1 MIDLANSKNPV
12 VESWRKKEFLTTVAE
27 DTQGNGA
34 LTQDLIRDTTIE
46 GSSLFAVTNSQ
57 DKEQLLSLA
66 EGSHWAEEAQTV
78 KTQYPTRTFTTNF
91 DALTFGRLAS
101 QYDQETAG
109 KLMQHYSQ
117 QLRGMLATALA
128 AGFSEH
134 MMCTA
139 KNYSTDLFRS
149 PSDQKLHAKV
159 TLENLRVQNLSTV
172 ATQMIHGSISAEY
185 ELTDNGFKLIP
196 PTTTTNPFFAKL
208 LGETNCDFTP
218 LDVLGDLY
226 IEQPDLPHLDQATS
240 TEEAIQQLD
249 IIITAMKQRYPNLG
263 GSDSYGSAFDA
274 IVEDVKASGPTSAA
288 DVESTTKSLLGNMK
302 TYLEFFESSDL
313 LFREVRTSKQ
323 ATQTKDR
330 AIAMLETVKQRRNA
344 SNMLMLSLA
353 LKDYLF
359 FLYHSTDPDAL
370 KIQPQSMTLDD
381 LLEKRNALYT
391 AFIQTE
397 EKLNGL
403 TSISQNLKH
412 AISNTLQRLNREMKN
427 WRFSTSIQIVTRRM
441 EEIADSITQN
451 PTAENEH
458 ILVLAIQDF
467 LVSAGTE
474 KASFLAFYQ
483 EHQQEYRDFLTA
495 RREIVKMQQD
505 SSNIEQREKLN
516 QFLLLID
523 QYRIDHPK
531 NTKPLTLMIQD
542 AAIKIQNGL
551 DAETIHPVDE
561 IRKWINR
568 ASSQKTMTLHSNQ
581 TLAPP
586 PLPLKAAVSAAV
598 AKPEK
603 PSLLSRIGQYL
614 RRGGLISFIAGA
626 AVFIAGFFIPPLA
639 LPLWI
644 AGGALM
650 TTSVAA
656 FGTGVLFGVG
666 AAGLRS
672 IDRAVEKQANVI
684 ATSTGAG
691 IVQPAP
697 QLAHTQPTPIIHSSE
712 EARAVLTN
720 PTIAP
725 PQSLAT
731 SDPTRRQ
738 ATPIPPTTPALEED
752 TQPPASPSTTAQLL
766 QRSASAPPGAL
777 LPLEPKPEQAQQDII
792 HVYQTVPTS
801 PPPSPETGNT
811 SGKEAKEIP
820 DLTPE
825 PKEEKG
831 KMTRDRSLPILR
843 PPVSLSGPGNG

>member
-1 MIDLANSKNPV
+1 MINLLSSKNPV
-12 VESWRKKEFLTTVAE
+12 VESWREKEFLTTIVE
-27 DTQGNGA
+27 NKQGDSA
-34 LTQDLIRDTTIE
+34 LAQDLMRETTVE
-46 GSSLFAVTNSQ
+46 GKSLFSEVTSPQ
-57 DKEQLLSLA
+57 DREQLLSLP
-66 EGSHWAEEAQTV
+66 EGSRWAEEAQAV
-78 KTQYPTRTFTTNF
+78 KLQYPDRTFTTNF
-91 DALTFGRLAS
+91 DALTFGRLATK
-101 QYDQETAG
+101 YDPKIAG

-117 QLRGMLATALA
+117 QLRDMLAKALA
-128 AGFSEH
+128 AGFREH

-139 KNYSTDLFRS
+139 ENYSTDLFRS
-149 PSDQKLHAKV
+149 PFDQKLHAKV
-159 TLENLRVQNLSTV
+159 TLENLRVQNLDTV

-196 PTTTTNPFFAKL
+196 NSPTTTNPFFAKL

-226 IEQPDLPHLDQATS
+226 IEQPGLPHLDQAAS

-249 IIITAMKQRYPNLG
+249 TIITAMKKRYPNFG

-274 IVEDVKASGPTSAA
+274 IIEDVKASGPTSAA
-288 DVESTTKSLLGNMK
+288 DVESTTKNLLGNMK
-302 TYLEFFESSDL
+302 TYLEFFESSDS

-323 ATQTKDR
+323 APQSKGR
-330 AIAMLETVKQRRNA
+330 AILGTAKQRRNA

-359 FLYHSTDPDAL
+359 FLYHPTDPDAL

-391 AFIQTE
+391 AFIQAE

-427 WRFSTSIQIVTRRM
+427 WGFSTSIQIVTRRM
-441 EEIADSITQN
+441 EEIANFIIQN

-483 EHQQEYRDFLTA
+483 AHQQEYRDFLTA
-495 RREIVKMQQD
+495 RQVIVKMQQD

-561 IRKWINR
+561 IPKWINR
-568 ASSQKTMTLHSNQ
+568 ASSQETMTLHSNQ

-603 PSLLSRIGQYL
+603 HSVLSRIGQYL
-614 RRGGLISFIAGA
+614 RRGGLVSLIAGA
-626 AVFIAGFFIPPLA
+626 ALFAAGFFIPPLA

-672 IDRAVEKQANVI
+672 IDRAKNQRDAEEGKTTAAPVGTT
-684 ATSTGAG
+684 TSTS
-691 IVQPAP
+691 V
-697 QLAHTQPTPIIHSSE
+697 PTPAAAKTQVGITLTVPE
-712 EARAVLTN
+712 RAVSPPIVAETQSVSSITALLS
-720 PTIAP
+720 AP
-725 PQSLAT
+725 SG
-731 SDPTRRQ
+731 R
-738 ATPIPPTTPALEED
+738 IPPSTDEEIPVTIPQQQKEPQTSTPAAKHEIAKD
-752 TQPPASPSTTAQLL
+752 TTRPASPTLD
-766 QRSASAPPGAL
+766 SAAPGEMSRHSSPRHISSAG
-777 LPLEPKPEQAQQDII
+777 
-792 HVYQTVPTS
+792 
-801 PPPSPETGNT
+801 
-811 SGKEAKEIP
+811 
-820 DLTPE
+820 
-825 PKEEKG
+825 
-831 KMTRDRSLPILR
+831 
-843 PPVSLSGPGNG
+843 